1 MSQALLY
8 LVSSFWLGAV
18 HAATPGHGKTISA
31 AYIVG
36 ARGRP
41 VDAFILGIF
50 VTLSHTSG
58 IVLVAV
64 LASLGLPGLIP
75 QRVEAYLALF
85 TGILVIV
92 MGFWMLLAQRNLWS
106 LSLSGSSHDHDH
118 GPSGDHIHDPNHN
131 HNHEPH
137 ASHIPAHMHQHDH
150 DHDHSGD
157 HDPHEHEH
165 SIPHL
170 SLPTQEQHPDHAP
183 NQDSSSVHH
192 HGHGHELR
200 TDYPYEPG
208 EEVSFHSHGWG
219 IRHTHRLDVITQ
231 NRPSLMVLL
240 GLSIAGGLLPDPA
253 ALAILLSALASGKV
267 ILGLGTVL
275 VFSLGFATTLVV
287 VGVLAAKVGETVLN
301 WLSGPWVVRVQMATA
316 LLIVVVGIVLTAKAW
331 STVSGLM

>member
-1 MSQALLY
+1 MDQALLY

-41 VDAFILGIF
+41 VDALILGIF

-92 MGFWMLLAQRNLWS
+92 MGFWMLLAQRNLWF
-106 LSLSGSSHDHDH
+106 LSLSGSSRGHDH
-118 GPSGDHIHDPNHN
+118 GPSGDHVHDSNPK
-131 HNHEPH
+131 HEPH
-137 ASHIPAHMHQHDH
+137 ASHIPVHMHQHDH
-150 DHDHSGD
+150 DHDHSGG
-157 HDPHEHEH
+157 HDPHHNHELH
-165 SIPHL
+165 IPH
-170 SLPTQEQHPDHAP
+170 SHIPTQEQDH
-183 NQDSSSVHH
+183 DHVHN
-192 HGHGHELR
+192 HGPLSAHNHEHKH
-200 TDYPYEPG
+200 EPRHEQG
-208 EEVSFHSHGWG
+208 EEISFHSHGWG
-219 IRHTHRLDVITQ
+219 IRHTHRLDVVTQ

-275 VFSLGFATTLVV
+275 VFSLGFATTLVI
-287 VGVLAAKVGETVLN
+287 VGILAAKVGEAVLN
-301 WLSGPWVVRVQMATA
+301 WLSGPWVARVQIGTA
-316 LLIVVVGIVLTAKAW
+316 LLIVVVGVILTAKAW
-331 STVSGLM
+331 RTVSGLL